1 VALKQAGQGDPLSLT
16 ALAKHGGSITDFLLG
31 PKGHRGALGN
41 LLTGKGGDTKSS
53 GAVTGAAPQTG
64 TKSAAKDQR
73 AAIVATAQTQLGIAY
88 QWGGPPIL
96 GQHTDCSGLAQA
108 VLAKNGI
115 HVGRTTYQQWRQGKP
130 TMNPQPGDLVFF
142 HMGPKGPEH
151 VGVYIGNDQFI
162 EDPHTGSSVRVS
174 KLSTYPGYCGAR
186 TYVSDSASGGKA
198 PVPVDLHGDVA
209 PAGDK
214 PKKTKTHRAAI
225 LTGTAL
231 LSHGVQLAL
240 AKASGTS
247 GTDDDLAALKR
258 ARAELEKLQKTASKK
273 EQVPIAKELASINR
287 QINAIN
293 KATSDIDNA
302 KRRRSWPSSRPHG
315 RSISRSSRRHGR
327 STLPS
332 RRPQGGS
339 TLTRCSGRL
348 TRRGRRSRT
357 ASRVSPI
364 RC

>member
-1 VALKQAGQGDPLSLT
+1 
-16 ALAKHGGSITDFLLG
+16 
-31 PKGHRGALGN
+31 
-41 LLTGKGGDTKSS
+41 
-53 GAVTGAAPQTG
+53 
-64 TKSAAKDQR
+64 
-73 AAIVATAQTQLGIAY
+73 
-88 QWGGPPIL
+88 
-96 GQHTDCSGLAQA
+96 

-186 TYVSDSASGGKA
+186 TYVSESSSGGKA

-258 ARAELEKLQKTASKK
+258 ARTELEKLQKTASKK

-302 KRRRSWPSSRPHG
+302 KVKKKLAEQQAAWKKHLAEQQAAWKKHLAEQEAAGRLRFDALQRVADKARQAFEDSFSRVADQVLKGFDRSPRRVCRRWTRSARNSPR
-315 RSISRSSRRHGR
+315 
-327 STLPS
+327 PS
-332 RRPQGGS
+332 RR
-339 TLTRCSGRL
+339 
-348 TRRGRRSRT
+348 
-357 ASRVSPI
+357 
-364 RC
+364 